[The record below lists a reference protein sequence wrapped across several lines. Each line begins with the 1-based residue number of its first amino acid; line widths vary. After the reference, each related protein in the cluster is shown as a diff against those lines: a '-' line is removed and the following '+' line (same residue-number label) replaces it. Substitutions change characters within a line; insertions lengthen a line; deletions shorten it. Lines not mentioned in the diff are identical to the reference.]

1 MAHTQSNGYWP
12 SVHVRVQNTFLEFG
26 EEAGQ
31 QAESRRPR
39 SGSCPLPAKRDH
51 AEELAEP
58 RWPTI
63 EVLEHEV
70 SDGELSP
77 ASTAASYRDVDWS
90 RTGSKGRCVV
100 SPPGALAGQQQPIE
114 EGADDLATTLM
125 VRNLPCRCTMDDI
138 LTDVHGLGFEGTY
151 DFFYLPQDRRRKSNL
166 GYAFINFKD
175 PADAVDFQAQFQGR
189 SFSAKGRNG
198 QSQKVC
204 EVTFAA
210 IQGLE
215 RNREHFRKTAV
226 KRNPNSSLYMVE
238 PDMMIDRGYD
248 RSCQNF
254 RPTAPAAAVEPRGA
268 LERKFQPARRNY
280 GQRDQ
285 NAARMPRCK

>member
-1 MAHTQSNGYWP
+1 MAAAISNGYWP
-12 SVHVRVQNTFLEFG
+12 SVHFRVQNTFLEFG
-26 EEAGQ
+26 EEAAH
-31 QAESRRPR
+31 QAVSKQPR
-39 SGSCPLPAKRDH
+39 ASSCPVPAKREH
-51 AEELAEP
+51 AELEQ

-63 EVLEHEV
+63 EVLEQDI

-77 ASTAASYRDVDWS
+77 ASTAASYSDV
-90 RTGSKGRCVV
+90 RVCALMQKGQCFAA
-100 SPPGALAGQQQPIE
+100 PTQQQVQESWYDASVDVISE
-114 EGADDLATTLM
+114 DATTLM

-138 LTDVHGLGFEGTY
+138 LTDVHALGFEGTY

-166 GYAFINFKD
+166 GYAFINFKN
-175 PADAVDFQAQFQGR
+175 PADAVDFQDRFQGR

-215 RNREHFRKTAV
+215 KNREHFRKTAV

-238 PDMMIDRGYD
+238 PDMMTHDRNY
-248 RSCQNF
+248 QHF
-254 RPTAPAAAVEPRGA
+254 RPATPTTS
-268 LERKFQPARRNY
+268 LESRNPLQRKCQPVRRNY
-280 GQRDQ
+280 GNRDQ
-285 NAARMPRCK
+285 NTRMLREHHAN